1 MRVIVA
7 PDKFKGTLTA
17 AEAAAAIALGV
28 RRAAPDAEVV
38 VTPVADGGEGTV
50 DAAVAAGFRRVVVTV
65 SGPAGDPVAAAMAV
79 RGVTAVIEMAEASGL
94 RALSGGRPDAATA
107 RTATTFGTGQLI
119 AAALDAG
126 ATRVVLGIGGSAT
139 TDGGAGMATA
149 LGARLADAQGRRLGP
164 GGAALAALATIDVTG
179 FDPRVS
185 GADVTVA
192 SDVDNPL
199 VGPHGAAAIYGP
211 QKGAGPAEVAELDAA
226 LRRYADVVGA
236 QLGVDPRRAPGAG
249 AAGGLGYGA
258 MVFLGAR
265 LEPGIDLLLGL
276 VGFAEALAGADL
288 VFTGEGSLDRQTL
301 HGKAPVGVARAA
313 ATAGVPTIALAGQLQ
328 VPAPELRDA
337 GFVAAYALTD
347 LEPDL
352 ERAKVGAAD
361 LLASL
366 ATQATA
372 DFQRG
377 RPSPE

>member
-94 RALSGGRPDAATA
+94 RALGGGRPDAGTA

-149 LGARLADAQGRRLGP
+149 LGARLADGHGRPVGP
-164 GGAALAALATIDVTG
+164 GGAGLTALATIDVTG

-265 LEPGIDLLLGL
+265 LEPGIDHLLGL

-377 RPSPE
+377 SASPE

>member
-65 SGPAGDPVAAAMAV
+65 SGPAGDAVAAAMAV
-79 RGVTAVIEMAEASGL
+79 RGGTAVIEMAEASGL

-149 LGARLADAQGRRLGP
+149 LGARLADGQGRPVGP
-164 GGAALAALATIDVTG
+164 GGAGLTALATIDVTG

-236 QLGVDPRRAPGAG
+236 QLGVDPRQAPGAG

-265 LEPGIDLLLGL
+265 LEPGIDHLLGL

-377 RPSPE
+377 RASPE